1 MDLGELRGQ
10 TKEGRRTM
18 TPNVKEQQIRLMAVL
33 KEKDGQVQAALTR
46 NCALNADLA
55 VALEKI
61 RELEERLHKV
71 PPPAAKDDTVEAV
84 AETFN

>member
-1 MDLGELRGQ
+1 
-10 TKEGRRTM
+10 M
-18 TPNVKEQQIRLMAVL
+18 TPNVREQQIRLMAVL

-61 RELEERLHKV
+61 KELEERIHKAAP
-71 PPPAAKDDTVEAV
+71 PPPAAKEDAVEAV
-84 AETFN
+84 PETFN